1 MLVDSSLR
9 SLGLVTNVPAV
20 TTAHEF
26 IFKQDFVEGTAFLRI
41 AGKID
46 LVENIIRNSDAL

>member
-1 MLVDSSLR
+1 MLVDSSLQ
-9 SLGLVTNVPAV
+9 SLGLATNVPAV

-26 IFKQDFVEGTAFLRI
+26 IFKQGFVEGTAFLRI